1 MNKIHAAVIGV
12 ALSLVGVMEGVRY
25 TAYQDAAGVWT
36 ICNGVTAGVK
46 RGDTA
51 TPAYCKNTLLRELVK
66 HSKPF
71 EKLPKQVPDNV
82 QLAVL
87 DWAYNT
93 GIGGMEQRSVYKYL
107 ELGNWKAACS
117 GLLDWRRVRINGVL
131 RDCSLQP
138 WYRKCGGV
146 YERRLLEYRICTSTA
161 PIDSVLQ
168 QLGVP
173 VQPDGGQL

>member
-1 MNKIHAAVIGV
+1 MNKIGVAVFGA

-36 ICNGVTAGVK
+36 ICNGVTAGVTEK
-46 RGDTA
+46 STA
-51 TPAYCKNTLLRELVK
+51 TPEQCKTALLTELTK
-66 HSKPF
+66 HSEPF
-71 EKLPKQVPDNV
+71 KKLPKQVPDNV
-82 QLAVL
+82 QLAML

-93 GIGGMEQRSVYKYL
+93 GTGGMEQRSVYKHL
-107 ELGNWKAACS
+107 KLGNWKAACS
-117 GLLDWRRVRINGVL
+117 GLLDWRRVRINGAL
-131 RDCSLQP
+131 RDCSVQP

-146 YERRLLEYRICTSTA
+146 YERRLLEYRICTSNA
-161 PIDSVLQ
+161 PVSSVLQ

>member
-12 ALSLVGVMEGVRY
+12 ALSLVSVMEGVRY
-25 TAYQDAAGVWT
+25 TAYRDAAGVWT

-46 RGDTA
+46 KGSTA
-51 TPAYCKNTLLRELVK
+51 TPEQCKTALLRELTK
-66 HSKPF
+66 HSAPF
-71 EKLPKQVPDNV
+71 KKLPKQVPDNV

-107 ELGNWKAACS
+107 KMGNWKAACS
-117 GLLDWRRVRINGVL
+117 GLLDWRRVRIDGVL

-161 PIDSVLQ
+161 PVEDVLE
-168 QLGVP
+168 QLGVIG
-173 VQPDGGQL
+173 VPDRGEL